1 MIAVYADHR
10 GIQQLIESQISD
22 IVHLTAKDRS
32 DFGRM
37 MGEAQTGIV
46 GTLECSSGLV
56 RYLRSTFRLCMAR
69 GPTCIVVT
77 RVSFDN
83 LRSLQLIECD
93 RLHVVWVEEVE
104 EQLHQVLNWV
114 APSDRDPFRSLGP
127 TSSWASS
134 LSPAM
139 ARAVRLIRAIS
150 HDHYRPP
157 ISVSELAKQVNL
169 DPWKLGYSWR
179 AEMPLRC
186 TLKAD
191 APVGSSPVG
200 GWPEERRHVEGHC
213 APRRPELA
221 DAATLQPETRSVPPR
236 IRRPQSYPRETPI
249 RGVVGQRHDR
259 IRPAWAAFPPVRRSA
274 RPSNSRFQSTCWQV
288 FGAVRWRV
296 APDRTLRT
304 GRFGVARSEIVALH
318 YAGLPRRD

>member
-186 TLKAD
+186 TL
-191 APVGSSPVG
+191 
-200 GWPEERRHVEGHC
+200 RQM
-213 APRRPELA
+213 
-221 DAATLQPETRSVPPR
+221 LQW
-236 IRRPQSYPRETPI
+236 
-249 RGVVGQRHDR
+249 GVLLWAVGQRSEDTWKGIAHR
-259 IRPAWAAFPPVRRSA
+259 AGLSLQTLQRYSRKLAQCRLESAGHNPTLVRRRYEEWLAS
-274 RPSNSRFQSTCWQV
+274 V
-288 FGAVRWRV
+288 MI
-296 APDRTLRT
+296 
-304 GRFGVARSEIVALH
+304 E
-318 YAGLPRRD
+318 